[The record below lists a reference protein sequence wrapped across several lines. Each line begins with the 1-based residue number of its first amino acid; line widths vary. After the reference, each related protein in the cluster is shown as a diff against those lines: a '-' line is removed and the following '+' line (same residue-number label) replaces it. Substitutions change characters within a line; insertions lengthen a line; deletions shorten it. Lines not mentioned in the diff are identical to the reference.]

1 MGLKHED
8 KLKKLTLEEK
18 ALMMSGKNTW
28 QTQDFLHYEIT
39 AMRMS
44 DGPHGMRR
52 QPDGAGDHLGINESM
67 PATCFPTAA
76 TIANTWDVELGEE
89 IGQAL
94 AEEAV
99 TMGVHVIL
107 GPGLNIKRSPLCGRN
122 FEYFSED
129 PYLAGKMAA
138 AYIKG
143 IQSYGIAACPKHFAV
158 NSQELRR
165 MAMNSVLD
173 ERTMRE
179 LYLTGF
185 EIAVKEGK
193 AKSIMSS
200 YNEVNGVYANENKH
214 LLQDI
219 LVDEWGFK
227 GFVVSDWGASN
238 DHALGVKNGSH
249 LEMPGTG
256 KTGQKEI
263 LKAIEDGVLTE
274 EELDQR
280 LDELL
285 DVIQE
290 TYMGLELS
298 RIRHRLDTSFMF
310 AQGFNVEKHHTL
322 ARKAAE
328 EGIVLLKNDDNI
340 LPLQEK
346 TKVAIVGDFA
356 KTPRYQG
363 AGSSLVN
370 PTKEPE
376 SILNTI
382 GDSSLHMVSFAQG
395 YERNAK
401 KSSKLIADAV
411 NVAKEADVVLVFAG
425 LDEIGEAE
433 GLDRAHMRMP
443 EAQEAVINALA
454 DAHKNVIVVLSAG
467 SPIEMPWADKVK
479 AIVHGYLGGQAG
491 ASAMLN
497 VLTGKVNPSGRLNE
511 TYPIHYEDTPAYEY
525 YPSKERN
532 SEYRESLYVG
542 YRYYTTVGKEVRFPF
557 GYGLSYTTFAYSDI
571 KANEHEVRFTVK
583 NTGDRAGAE
592 VPQLYVCLESDTV
605 FRPIRELKGFAR
617 VELAPGEE
625 KEVVIPFD
633 DKTFRFFDVRTN
645 TWEIEGGTYRIQIGR
660 NANEIELKTDVTIT
674 GTVKE
679 GPYSEASLPSYFAG
693 DITNVS
699 DEEYQKLY
707 GKELPDGSW
716 GGEIG
721 INDAFCQF
729 YYAKSILCRL
739 VHKVLKSLLDR
750 AIAKGEPNLDILFI
764 YNMPI
769 RGISRMTGGMV
780 NMQMVYGIT
789 EIANGH
795 FFKGLGKVISG
806 FIKGIIL

>member
-8 KLKKLTLEEK
+8 IIKKMSLEEK

-28 QTQDFLHYEIT
+28 QTQDYPQYGIPS
-39 AMRMS
+39 MMMS
-44 DGPHGMRR
+44 DGPHGMRT
-52 QPDGAGDHLGINESM
+52 QPSGVGDHLGLNASM

-76 TIANTWDVELGEE
+76 TVANTWNEALVEEMGK
-89 IGQAL
+89 AL
-94 AEEAV
+94 AEETV
-99 TMGVHVIL
+99 SMGVHVVL

-122 FEYFSED
+122 FEYYSED
-129 PYLAGKMAA
+129 PYHAGKMAA
-138 AYIKG
+138 SLVKG
-143 IQSYGIAACPKHFAV
+143 IQSYGISACPKHFAV

-165 MAMNSVLD
+165 MAMNSVVD
-173 ERTMRE
+173 ERTLRE
-179 LYLTGF
+179 IYLTGF

-214 LLQDI
+214 LLQEI
-219 LVDEWGFK
+219 LVDEWGFD
-227 GFVVSDWGASN
+227 GYVVSDWGASN
-238 DHALGVKNGSH
+238 DHALGVKHGSH
-249 LEMPGTG
+249 LEMPGTT

-263 LKAIEDGVLTE
+263 LKGIADGVLTE
-274 EELDQR
+274 VELDQR

-285 DVIQE
+285 DVIL
-290 TYMGLELS
+290 TTHSGLEEAKKVHNLG
-298 RIRHRLDTSFMF
+298 TTTMTE
-310 AQGFNVEKHHTL
+310 QGFDVEAHHAL
-322 ARKAAE
+322 ARKVAE
-328 EGIVLLKNDDNI
+328 EGIVLLKNDGNI
-340 LPLQEK
+340 LPLAEK
-346 TKVAIVGDFA
+346 SKVAIIGDFA
-356 KTPRYQG
+356 QTPRYQG

-376 SILNTI
+376 SILNCIENT
-382 GDSSLHMVSFAQG
+382 DLHMVSFAQG
-395 YERNAK
+395 YKRNEKPDAQLIDTAVKIAK
-401 KSSKLIADAV
+401 DVDA
-411 NVAKEADVVLVFAG
+411 VLVFAG

-433 GLDRAHMRMP
+433 GLDRTHMKMAD
-443 EAQEAVINALA
+443 AQNELIEALA
-454 DAHKNVIVVLSAG
+454 EKYDNIIVVLSAG
-467 SPIEMPWADKVK
+467 SPVEMPWADRVK
-479 AIVHGYLGGQAG
+479 AIVQGYLGGQAG

-511 TYPIHYEDTPAYEY
+511 TYPIYYEDTPAYAY

-557 GYGLSYTTFAYSDI
+557 GYGLSYTTFEYKDI
-571 KANEHEVRFTVK
+571 KANEHEVRFTIK
-583 NTGDRAGAE
+583 NTGERAGAE
-592 VPQLYVCLESDTV
+592 VAQLYVSLESDTV
-605 FRPIRELKGFAR
+605 FRPMRELKGFAR
-617 VELAPGEE
+617 VELAAGEE

-633 DKTFRFFDVRTN
+633 DKAFRFFDVRTN
-645 TWEIEGGTYRIQIGR
+645 TWEVESGTYRIQIGR
-660 NANEIELKTDVTIT
+660 NANQIELKTDVTIA

-679 GPYSEASLPSYFAG
+679 GPYSDALLPSYFAG
-693 DITNVS
+693 NIAKVDS
-699 DEEYQKLY
+699 DEFTLLY
-707 GKELPDGSW
+707 GTELPDGSW

-729 YYAKSILCRL
+729 YYAKSGLCRL
-739 VHKVLKSLLDR
+739 VYKVLTGMLNK

-780 NMQMVYGIT
+780 NMKMVYGIT

-806 FIKGIIL
+806 FIKG

>member
-1 MGLKHED
+1 MSLKHGNII
-8 KLKKLTLEEK
+8 KQMSLEEK
-18 ALMMSGKNTW
+18 ALMMSGKNVW
-28 QTQDFLHYEIT
+28 QTQDFPQYGIPS
-39 AMRMS
+39 MMQS
-44 DGPHGMRR
+44 DGPHGMRT
-52 QPDGAGDHLGINESM
+52 QPPEACDHLGINASI

-76 TIANTWDVELGEE
+76 TLANTWDENLVEEMGKT
-89 IGQAL
+89 L
-94 AEEAV
+94 ATEAV
-99 TMGVHVIL
+99 SMGVHVVL

-122 FEYFSED
+122 FEYYSED
-129 PYLAGKMAA
+129 PYHAGKMAA
-138 AYIKG
+138 SLIKG
-143 IQSYGIAACPKHFAV
+143 IQSLGISACPKHYAA

-165 MAMNSVLD
+165 MAMNSVVD
-173 ERTMRE
+173 ERALRE
-179 LYLTGF
+179 IYLTGF

-214 LLQDI
+214 LLQEI
-219 LVDEWGFK
+219 LVDEWGFE
-227 GFVVSDWGASN
+227 GYVVSDWGASN
-238 DHALGVKNGSH
+238 DHALGVKHGSH
-249 LEMPGTG
+249 LEMPGTA

-263 LKAIEDGVLTE
+263 LKGIAEGVLTE

-285 DVIQE
+285 DVIYTTHE
-290 TYMGLELS
+290 GLECAKKNYGIGKS
-298 RIRHRLDTSFMF
+298 TMTE
-310 AQGFNVEKHHTL
+310 QGFDVEAHHAL
-322 ARKAAE
+322 ARKVAE
-328 EGIVLLKNDDNI
+328 EGIVLLKNDENI
-340 LPLQEK
+340 LPLAEK
-346 TKVAIVGDFA
+346 TKVAVVGDFA

-376 SILNTI
+376 SILNCI
-382 GDSSLHMVSFAQG
+382 DISGLHMVSFAQG
-395 YERNAK
+395 YERNK
-401 KSSKLIADAV
+401 KVNSQLIEDAV
-411 NVAKEADVVLVFAG
+411 KKVKEADVVLVFVG

-433 GLDRAHMRMP
+433 GLDRTHMKMP
-443 EAQEAVINALA
+443 EAQEAVITALA
-454 DAHKNVIVVLSAG
+454 DSHDNVIVVLSAG

-511 TYPIHYEDTPAYEY
+511 TYPLKYEDTPAYTY

-542 YRYYTTVGKEVRFPF
+542 YRYYTTVGKDVRFPF

-571 KANEHEVRFTVK
+571 HANEREVRFKLK
-583 NTGDRAGAE
+583 NTGNRVGAE
-592 VPQLYVCLESDTV
+592 VPQLYVSKTSDSV

-617 VELAPGEE
+617 VELEAGEE

-645 TWEIEGGTYRIQIGR
+645 TWEIESGIYGIQIGR
-660 NANEIELKTDVTIT
+660 NANEIELNTEVDIV
-674 GTVKE
+674 GTLND
-679 GPYSEASLPSYFAG
+679 GPYKRELLPDYFAG
-693 DITNVS
+693 KVAEIDD
-699 DEEYQKLY
+699 DEFKLLY

-716 GGEIG
+716 SGEIG

-729 YYAKSILCRL
+729 YYAKSGLCRL
-739 VHKVLKSLLDR
+739 LYKILKRNVDE
-750 AIAKGEPNLDILFI
+750 AIAKGDPNLDILFV

-769 RGISRMTGGMV
+769 RGISRLTGGKV
-780 NMQMVYGIT
+780 NMKMVYGIT

-795 FFKGLGKVISG
+795 FFKGFGKVISG
-806 FIKGIIL
+806 FIKEE